1 MNELALF
8 GGSPVRTKPFPHW
21 PVFDE
26 AEEKAVLEVV
36 RSGEWWRY
44 SMGEAI
50 DAACTPGGVRSKVG
64 EFQDLFAKAQGA
76 RYGIACASG
85 TAAIEVVLKAMGIGR
100 GDEVVVPPY
109 TFIATATAPMLI
121 GARPVF
127 CDIDPATLNL
137 DPTRLEEA
145 ITPRTK
151 AVMPVHFA
159 GLAADMER
167 ILGICKRRGIPVV
180 EDACHGHGGAW
191 NGRGLGTIG
200 LAGAFSFQAS
210 KNMTAGEGGLITTD
224 DAALAEL
231 CESYI
236 WVGRKAGRPWYEH
249 HYLGWNYRMTEF
261 QGAILVEQLRRL
273 GDQTERR
280 QRNAAYLNEQLKA
293 IPGIRPLQ
301 VPPYATRHACHIY
314 VFGFDEAEFGI
325 SRADFLRALS
335 AEGIPATAGY
345 AFPLY
350 RNPMFQDPSLSFDYS
365 RFVALCPN
373 SEQACKEMVWLEHRL
388 LLGERGDMDDIVGA
402 IRKVRGRLHELSS
415 SSKVGQALVRA

>member
-8 GGSPVRTKPFPHW
+8 GGRPLRMKPFPHW

-26 AEEKAVLEVV
+26 AEEKALLDVV
-36 RSGEWWRY
+36 RSGQWWRY
-44 SMGEAI
+44 SMGEAM
-50 DAACTPGGVRSKVG
+50 DAASAAGGARSKVG

-85 TAAIEVVLKAMGIGR
+85 TGAIEVVLKAMGIGPD
-100 GDEVVVPPY
+100 DEVIVPPY
-109 TFIATATAPMLI
+109 TFIATATAPMLV

-127 CDIDPATLNL
+127 CDIDLATLNL
-137 DPTRLEEA
+137 DPSRLEEA
-145 ITPRTK
+145 ITSRTK

-180 EDACHGHGGAW
+180 EDACHGHGGTW

-200 LAGAFSFQAS
+200 LAGTFSFQAS

-224 DAALAEL
+224 DPALAEL

-273 GDQTERR
+273 GDQTEKRR
-280 QRNAAYLNEQLKA
+280 QNAAYLNKQLKA

-301 VPPYATRHACHIY
+301 VPPYATRHACHIE
-314 VFGFDEAEFGI
+314 VFRFDEAEFGI
-325 SRADFLRALS
+325 NRTDFLRALS

-350 RNPMFQDPSLSFDYS
+350 RNPMFEDPSFGSDYD
-365 RFVALCPN
+365 RFISLCPN
-373 SEQACKEMVWLEHRL
+373 SERACKEMVWLEHRL
-388 LLGERGDMDDIVGA
+388 LLGERADMDDIVEA
-402 IRKVRGRLHELSS
+402 ICKVRSRLHEFQPSGCGAIS
-415 SSKVGQALVRA
+415 